1 MKNFKK
7 EDRYHRAVK
16 HVEDI
21 RKFYYHLAVYLIVN
35 IGISGIKIYNDM
47 NDGDVY
53 VFGAGAVWLFW
64 GIGLA
69 FHAFKVFVIPF
80 IMGKNWEED
89 KIKKYM
95 NEDSHNR
102 WE

>member
-21 RKFYYHLAVYLIVN
+21 RKFYGHLLVYLIVN
-35 IGISGIKIYNDM
+35 IEISGIKIYNDM
-47 NDGDVY
+47 VDGDVL
-53 VFGAGAVWLFW
+53 VFGTMAVWVFW

-69 FHAFKVFVIPF
+69 FHAFKVFGLPKIL
-80 IMGKNWEED
+80 GKNWEEE
-89 KIKKYM
+89 KINEYM
-95 NEDSHNR
+95 NEDSQDR